1 MPGISQAELSPKVSP
16 LKKQGGTGLVQLG
29 KVSSLATWNTD
40 EGGIEIT
47 FNTENLSPDR
57 MRDLE
62 HYRSSSRPVE
72 VRLPGERETV
82 RCVVMGFNRSA
93 HAASFYLT
101 KAGKR

>member
-1 MPGISQAELSPKVSP
+1 MPGISQAELSSEVSP
-16 LKKQGGTGLVQLG
+16 LEKQGGTGLVQLG
-29 KVSSLATWNTD
+29 EVSSLATWNSD
-40 EGGIEIT
+40 EGRIEIT
-47 FNTENLSPDR
+47 FNTENLSADR

-72 VRLPGERETV
+72 VHLPGRQTV
-82 RCVVMGFNRSA
+82 RCVVLGFNRSA